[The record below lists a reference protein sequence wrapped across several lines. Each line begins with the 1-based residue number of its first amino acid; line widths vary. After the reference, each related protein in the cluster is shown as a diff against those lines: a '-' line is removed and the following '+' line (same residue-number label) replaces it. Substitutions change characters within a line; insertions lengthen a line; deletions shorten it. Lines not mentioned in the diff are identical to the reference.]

1 MAFTIVAHAGQH
13 GLSCRCELHSKAGQ
27 RDARVSAAS
36 MKPQEETIIMM
47 LSLLLKNASL
57 LMRIMENRHLQYHV
71 LMLDCKS
78 SSLLETSF
86 WMEREKTNH
95 WSLTWDKETLIFDSR
110 FQNWSN
116 YWSES
121 KTCEMNW
128 KWIGPELDYK
138 IGPKLFLKR
147 ILLDLTLQLTLL
159 KLDKIPKM
167 DLKLDWKDSQ
177 WTFWFYWYNWSA
189 VDLNLTLQ
197 FTYP

>member
-36 MKPQEETIIMM
+36 MKPQEEIIMM

-95 WSLTWDKETLIFDSR
+95 WSLTRDKETLIFDSR

-121 KTCEMNW
+121 KIVIWIGNELDLNW
-128 KWIGPELDYK
+128 ITKLDLNCILIGPEQ
-138 IGPKLFLKR
+138 G
-147 ILLDLTLQLTLL
+147 L
-159 KLDKIPKM
+159 KL
-167 DLKLDWKDSQ
+167 
-177 WTFWFYWYNWSA
+177 T
-189 VDLNLTLQ
+189 
-197 FTYP
+197 

>member
-36 MKPQEETIIMM
+36 MKPQEEIIMM

-95 WSLTWDKETLIFDSR
+95 WSLTRDKETLIFDSR

-121 KTCEMNW
+121 KIVIWIGNELDLNW
-128 KWIGPELDYK
+128 ITKLDLNCILIGPETRSK
-138 IGPKLFLKR
+138 I
-147 ILLDLTLQLTLL
+147 DLC
-159 KLDKIPKM
+159 
-167 DLKLDWKDSQ
+167 W
-177 WTFWFYWYNWSA
+177 N
-189 VDLNLTLQ
+189 
-197 FTYP
+197 

>member
-1 MAFTIVAHAGQH
+1 MIFWHENANEISLGWLWNTVSSFFSIYKKRSLLSSSPCYLSLEKVHTMAFTIVAHAGQH

-27 RDARVSAAS
+27 RDARVSAAAS
-36 MKPQEETIIMM
+36 MKPQEEIIMM

-138 IGPKLFLKR
+138 IGP
-147 ILLDLTLQLTLL
+147 
-159 KLDKIPKM
+159 
-167 DLKLDWKDSQ
+167 
-177 WTFWFYWYNWSA
+177 
-189 VDLNLTLQ
+189 
-197 FTYP
+197 